1 MVTAPG
7 DCARGLRCGGGGKDR
22 QMAELI
28 CAGKEDGLKG
38 ESEDEDERS
47 AGI

>member
-1 MVTAPG
+1 
-7 DCARGLRCGGGGKDR
+7 
-22 QMAELI
+22 MAELI

-47 AGI
+47 AGIEPLPAAFLCGEKEVDVQ